1 MEVDGVTIALI
12 CVSAVL
18 FIVCVL
24 WVARETKLNI
34 EKKKRQ
40 VEKVVVKHGAR
51 YTRSQEV
58 ITEEGDVKASLN
70 RGDFVLGKNRKYRV
84 GKNYDLLPGKYT
96 ILSSDENQDKINIR
110 ISDTVREYK
119 HNSSVVLSDGDVIS
133 AVSNGII
140 LR

>member
-1 MEVDGVTIALI
+1 M
-12 CVSAVL
+12 
-18 FIVCVL
+18 
-24 WVARETKLNI
+24 
-34 EKKKRQ
+34 
-40 VEKVVVKHGAR
+40 VKHGAR

-58 ITEEGDVKASLN
+58 ITEQGDVKASLN

-96 ILSSDENQDKINIR
+96 ILSPDENQDKINIR

-119 HNSSVVLSDGDVIS
+119 HNSSIVLSDGDIIS
-133 AVSNGII
+133 AVSSGIV

>member
-1 MEVDGVTIALI
+1 MELDGVTIALV

-24 WVARETKLNI
+24 WVARETKLRI
-34 EKKKRQ
+34 EKKHRQ

-58 ITEEGDVKASLN
+58 ITEQGDVKASLN

-96 ILSSDENQDKINIR
+96 ILSPDENQDKINIR

-119 HNSSVVLSDGDVIS
+119 HNSSIVLSDGDIIS
-133 AVSNGII
+133 AVSSGIV